1 MSLSIE
7 SVTGLRIQL
16 WDAGFRCVEIY
27 NPDVEKTDGGK
38 AIEPTSRGK
47 VPRGADW
54 QKGAQADPPEA
65 ARRQAVPHA
74 LNTGIWCSGLRAIDI
89 DVDNPTLAQ
98 ACRAATVEMLG
109 EAPIRIRRGSPR
121 CTILYR
127 AVEGE
132 PLKRTL
138 PGTSGKIE
146 VLGKGQQFVAFGQ
159 HYTGAELEWFPD
171 PPGQERFESLPAV
184 TEAQIDALLDRLA
197 PIIGAKPKQRANGK
211 DHAPSEP
218 QADFFRIASAVN
230 AIPND
235 GPPDWETWNS
245 RLMAI
250 WAATGGTDAGKELAR
265 LWSARNP
272 AHDADLFAERWAHYP
287 ESPPTKTGAGPLFIA
302 ARQAQEIPPP
312 DEEPPPDEVPPAL
325 EVEDYAQPVTIPPDL
340 PTIAVER
347 GELNRL
353 ATDGELALAASG
365 LPIFQ
370 RGGTLVRPISH
381 EVPAA
386 HGRATMAAGFQNITT
401 PAMIDLL
408 AQAATWVVLNRRRR
422 KVVPTDPPALVAS
435 IILSRAGSWTV
446 PSVAGIITT
455 PTLRPGGSL
464 LTDPGYDP
472 ATRLYHIADP
482 SLADLTIPDEPT
494 RVDAEAALK
503 LLLDLLVGFPF
514 NTAADRSVALS
525 ALITP
530 VVRGALPVAPLHAI
544 RASTAGTGKSYLV
557 DLASAIAT
565 GRPCP
570 VASASYRE
578 EETEKRIVG
587 MILAGFPLVSID
599 NVNGALGSDL
609 LCQVVERPLVRV
621 RPLGGSEIIEIENR
635 ATFLATGNSL
645 RVRGD
650 MTRRT
655 ILSEL
660 DAGVER
666 PELRIFTTRPVDTV
680 LANRAA
686 YVAAGITV
694 CRAYLMARLPGRLD
708 PLASFDQWSD
718 LVRSSLVW
726 LGQADPVNTMEIA
739 REEDTE
745 VIDMREIF
753 TLWSSHVGTQTDTTA
768 LKIAEKA
775 CERTYGG
782 AEGFVLPEFR
792 DALLRIAG
800 DRGQVNTRRL
810 AGWIRAREGRII
822 NGLRIKRQPTVSHE
836 GAMQWRLIPAS

>member
-1 MSLSIE
+1 M
-7 SVTGLRIQL
+7 R
-16 WDAGFRCVEIY
+16 
-27 NPDVEKTDGGK
+27 
-38 AIEPTSRGK
+38 
-47 VPRGADW
+47 
-54 QKGAQADPPEA
+54 
-65 ARRQAVPHA
+65 
-74 LNTGIWCSGLRAIDI
+74 
-89 DVDNPTLAQ
+89 
-98 ACRAATVEMLG
+98 
-109 EAPIRIRRGSPR
+109 
-121 CTILYR
+121 
-127 AVEGE
+127 
-132 PLKRTL
+132 
-138 PGTSGKIE
+138 
-146 VLGKGQQFVAFGQ
+146 
-159 HYTGAELEWFPD
+159 
-171 PPGQERFESLPAV
+171 
-184 TEAQIDALLDRLA
+184 
-197 PIIGAKPKQRANGK
+197 
-211 DHAPSEP
+211 
-218 QADFFRIASAVN
+218 
-230 AIPND
+230 
-235 GPPDWETWNS
+235 
-245 RLMAI
+245 
-250 WAATGGTDAGKELAR
+250 
-265 LWSARNP
+265 
-272 AHDADLFAERWAHYP
+272 
-287 ESPPTKTGAGPLFIA
+287 
-302 ARQAQEIPPP
+302 
-312 DEEPPPDEVPPAL
+312 
-325 EVEDYAQPVTIPPDL
+325 
-340 PTIAVER
+340 
-347 GELNRL
+347 
-353 ATDGELALAASG
+353 
-365 LPIFQ
+365 
-370 RGGTLVRPISH
+370 
-381 EVPAA
+381 
-386 HGRATMAAGFQNITT
+386 
-401 PAMIDLL
+401 
-408 AQAATWVVLNRRRR
+408 
-422 KVVPTDPPALVAS
+422 
-435 IILSRAGSWTV
+435 
-446 PSVAGIITT
+446 
-455 PTLRPGGSL
+455 
-464 LTDPGYDP
+464 
-472 ATRLYHIADP
+472 
-482 SLADLTIPDEPT
+482 
-494 RVDAEAALK
+494 LK
-503 LLLDLLVGFPF
+503 LLLNLLVGFPF

-570 VASASYRE
+570 VASASHRE

-686 YVAAGITV
+686 YVAACITI

-753 TLWSSHVGTQTDTTA
+753 TLWGENIGIQTSTTA

-775 CERTYGG
+775 CEQTYGG
-782 AEGFVLPEFR
+782 TEGFVIPEFR

-800 DRGQVNTRRL
+800 ERGQVNTRRL

-822 NGLRIKRQPTVSHE
+822 NGLRIKRQETLAH
-836 GAMQWRLIPAS
+836 GGGMQWQLIPVV